1 LDEHVPRALQIELLR
16 QEPAL
21 KVWKVGDAGA
31 PLRGTLDPEILL
43 WLERSDFLLVTNNR
57 RSMPVHLADHLA
69 AGHHVPGIF
78 TLNMDLGMARTAEDL
93 IVIANAS
100 FEGEYRDLIKYLPLT

>member
-1 LDEHVPRALQIELLR
+1 
-16 QEPAL
+16 
-21 KVWKVGDAGA
+21 
-31 PLRGTLDPEILL
+31 
-43 WLERSDFLLVTNNR
+43 
-57 RSMPVHLADHLA
+57 MPVHLADHLA